1 METFMSAA
9 KVFPFL
15 VPEKVLEIEQLY
27 SIHYFENHK
36 NYFFSGER
44 HDFWELI
51 YVDRG
56 EVIADTDQIDE
67 PIHLEQGEI
76 LLFRPMEYHRTYSNT
91 ITGHNL
97 LVVTFQTRSPAM
109 EFFLNNTLFH
119 IDEDVRQI
127 AAILLMEAK
136 KAFTIESMVTS
147 AATLQ
152 RRENTVFGSEQMIT
166 MMIQWLL
173 IRLIR
178 NDYHPERSSSKI
190 TSNYVDNA
198 ITYMKQNLRNR
209 ISMEDI
215 CNYTNISRS
224 QLQKAFRSRMG
235 TSVMHYL
242 IQLRME
248 EAKFLI
254 CSGNKNFT
262 EIAEELCYS
271 SVHHFSTQFR
281 KITGMSPS
289 EYEESIL
296 ALTPHQIP

>member
-1 METFMSAA
+1 MSVT

-15 VPEKVLEIEQLY
+15 VPEKVLEIDQLY

-56 EVIADTDQIDE
+56 EVIADTDRMDE
-67 PIHLEQGEI
+67 PIHLAQGEI
-76 LLFRPMEYHRTYSNT
+76 LFFRPMEYHRTYSNT

-109 EFFLNNTLFH
+109 EFFMKNTLFR

-127 AAILLMEAK
+127 AATLLAEAR
-136 KAFTIESMVTS
+136 KAFTTESMVTS

-152 RRENTVFGSEQMIT
+152 RKEDVVFGSEQMIT

-178 NDYHPERSSSKI
+178 NDYHPERDSSKV

-198 ITYMKQNLRNR
+198 IVYMKQNLRNR

-224 QLQKAFRSRMG
+224 QLQKAFRQRMG
-235 TSVMHYL
+235 TSVMHYF

-254 CSGNKNFT
+254 CSGNENYT
-262 EIAEELCYS
+262 EIAEEFCYS